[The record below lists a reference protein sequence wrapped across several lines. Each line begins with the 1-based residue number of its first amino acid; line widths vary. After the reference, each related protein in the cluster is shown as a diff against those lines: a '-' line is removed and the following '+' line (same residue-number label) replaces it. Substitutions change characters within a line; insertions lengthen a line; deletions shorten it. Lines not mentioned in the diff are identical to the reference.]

1 MGSNMEVY
9 KDFILVVL
17 VLKLQIV
24 GFLIINNEL
33 YKNFY
38 FSCDIF
44 NNDVQEQK
52 IRFFNWINI
61 LILDCFGGVLLNYFL
76 CGFEF
81 FRIEDDEDVIFVL
94 NFRF

>member
-24 GFLIINNEL
+24 GLLIINNEL

-44 NNDVQEQK
+44 NNGVQEQK
-52 IRFFNWINI
+52 NEF
-61 LILDCFGGVLLNYFL
+61 LIGLMF
-76 CGFEF
+76 
-81 FRIEDDEDVIFVL
+81 
-94 NFRF
+94 

>member
-81 FRIEDDEDVIFVL
+81 FRIEDDEDVILVL